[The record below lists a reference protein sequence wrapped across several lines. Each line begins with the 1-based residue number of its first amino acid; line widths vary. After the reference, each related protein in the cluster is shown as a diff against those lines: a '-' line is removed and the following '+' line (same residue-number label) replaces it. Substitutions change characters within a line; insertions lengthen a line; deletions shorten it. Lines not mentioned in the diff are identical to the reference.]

1 MSLSE
6 GGMWTWITKS
16 NQFNEQKF
24 AQDME
29 KITNYYQNNG
39 YFNFRIL
46 DTDIQTNEDKTK
58 QTIKVT
64 VSEGDRFRW
73 GNVRIEGDTL
83 EVPKEDL
90 EKLLTMKPGNGTSAR
105 KCLIRSKPSKIAWVR
120 QVTHSAKS
128 MSNRFQMPKR
138 ILLILC

>member
-29 KITNYYQNNG
+29 KITNYYQNSG
-39 YFNFRIL
+39 YFNPAFWIP
-46 DTDIQTNEDKTK
+46 TSKPTKNKTK

-90 EKLLTMKPGNGTSAR
+90 EN
-105 KCLIRSKPSKIAWVR
+105 C
-120 QVTHSAKS
+120 
-128 MSNRFQMPKR
+128 
-138 ILLILC
+138 